1 MKIVLLTGDLRGEQ
15 LTPIVH
21 INTRVRLIASKCAMD
36 QVETIEKQQYLRKRR
51 RHDAGITRR

>member
-1 MKIVLLTGDLRGEQ
+1 MKIVLLTGDLRGE

-36 QVETIEKQQYLRKRR
+36 QVETIEKQQRLRKRR